1 MRRRG
6 ASRPALS
13 RRLGRGLGTRPRR
26 RGRGRGCHRMWAG
39 IGLGMVGLVGCRV
52 QGSGRV
58 KDRRSWVGVGRR
70 LAVGVDSFV
79 GREERRMVADWEEEC
94 WRSLVLVG
102 SRTAG
107 LERSWVEED
116 IRPVVGRMA
125 VEGGNHPVAGRRNNR
140 RLTL

>member
-39 IGLGMVGLVGCRV
+39 IGLGMVGFVGCRV
-52 QGSGRV
+52 QGSRRV
-58 KDRRSWVGVGRR
+58 KDRRSW
-70 LAVGVDSFV
+70 VGVDSFV
-79 GREERRMVADWEEEC
+79 GREERRMVADWEEC

-116 IRPVVGRMA
+116 IRAVVGRMA
-125 VEGGNHPVAGRRNNR
+125 VEGGNHPVAGRRNDR